1 MKQANLIIL
10 LMLSVMSASAQRLVR
25 GTVIDASGGQ
35 PLAGATVQVAGTARI
50 MTCDADGKFSIQL
63 EEGLSIIASA
73 MEVQKRT
80 AKPAKHQL
88 TDELEPV
95 GREVAAAGVSGT
107 MKAVTRA

>member
-35 PLAGATVQVAGTARI
+35 PLGGATVQVAGTGRI

-73 MEVQKRT
+73 VGFQKRT
-80 AKPAKHQL
+80 VKPLKDQL
-88 TDELEPV
+88 TVELEPV
-95 GREVAAAGVSGT
+95 GREID
-107 MKAVTRA
+107 AVV